1 MATTNNNGEFS
12 ISISS
17 SLENIQTTLKI
28 SAPGYETITV
38 IPFKG
43 NGNIKDTLGI
53 IFLNPQNK
61 VTEQDKTK
69 ASQLNKDQIELL
81 NQDKKDLKYFAQE
94 RFNKEIDNLKSKV
107 IPMVIGLISQFG
119 ITKATELIKQDPQTV
134 ADKISSDS
142 FCPDQSQLNILIGKK
157 NKLTKQL
164 NNTLN
169 LINSTTTALGISEG
183 IILALDISLTAA
195 EAIPSISNPSP
206 PGVLKKLDKTLNTLK
221 ATNSGLLGI
230 LVLLKQILVQV
241 INLLSLLD
249 QLVGK
254 CTPQND
260 TSNETLSKELNALTQ
275 QQSNQTS
282 PVVTNVNGFEM
293 NIEIENTTNPLKRRR
308 AIATNKQN
316 IVMLKGEWSF
326 SSVDQ
331 ILIDELVFYIQ
342 QNNLKAD

>member
-1 MATTNNNGEFS
+1 MATTSNNGEFS

-38 IPFKG
+38 TPFKG
-43 NGNIKDTLGI
+43 NGDIKTTLGI

-61 VTEQDKTK
+61 AVKQDKTK
-69 ASQLNKDQIELL
+69 ASQLNKNQIELL
-81 NQDKKDLKYFAQE
+81 NQDKKDLKYYAQE

-119 ITKATELIKQDPQTV
+119 ITKATELTQQDPQTV
-134 ADKISSDS
+134 SNKITSDS
-142 FCPDQSQLNILIGKK
+142 SCPDQSQLKILIDKK

-164 NNTLN
+164 SNTLN
-169 LINSTTTALGISEG
+169 LINSTTTALGISEVA
-183 IILALDISLTAA
+183 ILALDTSLTAA

-206 PGVLKKLDKTLNTLK
+206 PGLLKKLDKTLNTLK
-221 ATNSGLLGI
+221 ATNSGLLGV
-230 LVLLKQILVQV
+230 LTLLKQILIQV

-249 QLVGK
+249 QLIGN

-260 TSNETLSKELNALTQ
+260 ISNETLSRELVELTQ

-282 PVVTNVNGFEM
+282 PVVTNINGFKM
-293 NIEIENTTNPLKRRR
+293 GIEVEITTNPLKRKR
-308 AIATNKQN
+308 ATATNQQN